1 MTNTVAIDTGDATS
15 IVNLLQ
21 EMNKNDLDMTT
32 GNNSDGEDMLFQ
44 LVANSEEKLKVV
56 TMQDNGTNRINY
68 FDEKGNMLSEIYIK
82 DDF

>member
-44 LVANSEEKLKVV
+44 LVANSEEKLKIV

-68 FDEKGNMLSEIYIK
+68 FDENGNMLSEIYKK

>member
-68 FDEKGNMLSEIYIK
+68 FDEKGNMLSEIYKK

>member
-68 FDEKGNMLSEIYIK
+68 FDEKGNMLSEIFKK